1 MTLIKQDM
9 QFIVLSERQG
19 FPANG
24 WGTERLGPLT
34 QEPNA
39 AASFRLKVATV
50 VGEEDQAHKS

>member
-1 MTLIKQDM
+1 M